1 MKGDTT
7 MDTTSL
13 LQAVSTVGFPIVMC
27 GCLMYY
33 IYTTQTKT
41 QEIITELTK
50 AITELKAGIENANEE

>member
-1 MKGDTT
+1 

-50 AITELKAGIENANEE
+50 AITELKAVIENVKEE

>member
-1 MKGDTT
+1 

-50 AITELKAGIENANEE
+50 AITELKAVIENAKED

>member
-1 MKGDTT
+1 

-50 AITELKAGIENANEE
+50 AITELKAVIENAKEE

>member
-1 MKGDTT
+1 

-33 IYTTQTKT
+33 IYTAQTKT
-41 QEIITELTK
+41 PEIITELTK
-50 AITELKAGIENANEE
+50 AITELQAVIENAKEE

>member
-1 MKGDTT
+1 

-50 AITELKAGIENANEE
+50 AITELKAVIENVKED

>member
-1 MKGDTT
+1 

-50 AITELKAGIENANEE
+50 AITELKAVIENANEE

>member
-1 MKGDTT
+1 MATT
-7 MDTTSL
+7 PL

-33 IYTTQTKT
+33 IYTAQTKT

-50 AITELKAGIENANEE
+50 AITELKAVIENAKEE

>member
-50 AITELKAGIENANEE
+50 AITELKAVIENAKEE

>member
-1 MKGDTT
+1 
-7 MDTTSL
+7 MDTNSL

-50 AITELKAGIENANEE
+50 AITELKAVIENAKEE

>member
-1 MKGDTT
+1 

-33 IYTTQTKT
+33 IYNTQSKT

-50 AITELKAGIENANEE
+50 AITELKAVIENAKEE

>member
-1 MKGDTT
+1 

-33 IYTTQTKT
+33 IYTAQTKP

-50 AITELKAGIENANEE
+50 AITELKAVIENVKED